1 MKRAKEVL
9 LCFVPLMFFGDG
21 KLGGDYFTV
30 DFEDV
35 WWMESYK
42 KKSC

>member
-1 MKRAKEVL
+1 M
-9 LCFVPLMFFGDG
+9 PLMLLGDD
-21 KLGGDYFTV
+21 KLGMDSFVV

-42 KKSC
+42 KKNY